1 MHDRLHAPIG
11 RHGHHI
17 APISSD
23 MNYGTCGVHVRLQ
36 HSDSPCWLR
45 DALQSPHGIVL
56 VVEGLSIGHM
66 LGFQELRVAHVG
78 EGCCEVVRG
87 VEAVQASPVIH
98 DEVTSGIVGSDDG
111 LGQRLVVTLDLDLV
125 AGAVPNSHQT
135 TVGGENIVRE
145 VVHVL
150 IGQDVD
156 GVLVLP
162 EVVEH
167 IDLLRLWGYHLIMP
181 HLECGQ
187 LGHDGEHTQ
196 VTHVS

>member
-36 HSDSPCWLR
+36 QSDGACRLR
-45 DALQSPHGIVL
+45 DALQPPHGVVL
-56 VVEGLSIGHM
+56 IVEGLPVSHV
-66 LGFQELRVAHVG
+66 LGLQQLCVAHVR
-78 EGCCEVVRG
+78 EGCRQVVRG
-87 VEAVQASPVIH
+87 VETVQASPVIH
-98 DEVTSGIVGSDDG
+98 DEVTGGVVGGDDG
-111 LGQRLVVTLDLDLV
+111 FGQRLVIPLDLDLV
-125 AGAVPNSHQT
+125 GGTILNSHQAS
-135 TVGGENIVRE
+135 VGGEDIVGK

-156 GVLVLP
+156 GMLVLP
-162 EVVEH
+162 KVVEDV
-167 IDLLRLWGYHLIMP
+167 DLLCLWGHHLVVP
-181 HLECGQ
+181 HLECRQ